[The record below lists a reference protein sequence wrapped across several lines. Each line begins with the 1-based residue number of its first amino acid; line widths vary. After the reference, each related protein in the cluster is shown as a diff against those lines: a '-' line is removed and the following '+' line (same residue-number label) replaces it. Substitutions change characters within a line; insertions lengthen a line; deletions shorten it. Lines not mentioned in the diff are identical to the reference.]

1 VLIVAIMV
9 AGPLGVVVA
18 WRLVVSDRASI
29 WPVLSVVAGASGLAA
44 LATGKVPLSARV
56 RWPVAAAAGA
66 GAGAGFYL
74 ATAAFVLIVRRWPA
88 FDRHVAELYDQRR
101 GLGLWP
107 ALALA
112 SGASAPGEELF
123 WRGLFEWRLARAV
136 GWPGAAV
143 ATWGAYVLVNLAS
156 QNLPIIAGAVVGGAV
171 WGGLALWTRGV
182 VASLACHVVWTGL
195 MLARPPGGPGR
206 RGRAALGSLRP
217 EKAGPERRPT

>member
-1 VLIVAIMV
+1 MLIVAIMV
-9 AGPLGVVVA
+9 AAPLGVVVG

-29 WPVLSVVAGASGLAA
+29 WPVLSVVAGGAGLAA

-56 RWPVAAAAGA
+56 RWPAAAAVGA
-66 GAGAGFYL
+66 VAGAGFYL
-74 ATAAFVLIVRRWPA
+74 ATAVFVLIVRRWPA

-136 GWPGAAV
+136 GWPGAAA

-182 VASLACHVVWTGL
+182 VASLACHIAWTGL
-195 MLARPPGGPGR
+195 MLARPPGGPVAR
-206 RGRAALGSLRP
+206 DRAVADGVRSGEAGSGG
-217 EKAGPERRPT
+217 AGP